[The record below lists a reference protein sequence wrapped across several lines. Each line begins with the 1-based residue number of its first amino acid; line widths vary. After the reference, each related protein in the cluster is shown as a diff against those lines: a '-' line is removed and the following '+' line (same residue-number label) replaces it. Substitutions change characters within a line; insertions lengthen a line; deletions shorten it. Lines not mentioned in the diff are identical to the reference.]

1 MKNVIEIT
9 GLRKKYEKGFELGS
23 LQFSVM
29 SGTIAGLIGEN
40 GAGKTTLLKILL
52 GISHADEGE
61 IRIFGKDFKAHEAEI
76 KEEIG
81 VVLDDMFFSEVLS
94 PLEIGRVMAGNFR
107 SWDKNLFEDYLEE
120 FDLPAKKPMKTFS
133 KGMRKKLE
141 IAAALSHRPKLL
153 ILDEPTNG
161 LDPVVRNEILDIF
174 QAFVNDEE
182 HTILLS
188 THITTDLEHI
198 ADQII
203 FLDHGKK
210 IMDESRDEIMD
221 EYGILRCDKDFLDKL
236 DAKDI
241 IRYQIHPYS
250 CDVLVRGRE
259 RMQMRYPECVI
270 DRITLESL
278 MMLTTKGEKRGE
290 IK

>member
-1 MKNVIEIT
+1 MKNVIDIT

-94 PLEIGRVMAGNFR
+94 PLEIGRVMAGTFR
-107 SWDKNLFEDYLEE
+107 SWDKNLFEGYLEE

-141 IAAALSHRPKLL
+141 IATALSHRPKLL

-174 QAFVNDEE
+174 QAFVNDED

-221 EYGILRCDKDFLDKL
+221 EYGIIRCDKDFLDKL

-278 MMLTTKGEKRGE
+278 MMLTTKGEKRG
-290 IK
+290 K

>member
-94 PLEIGRVMAGNFR
+94 PLEIGKVMAGAFR
-107 SWDKNLFEDYLEE
+107 SWDDKLFEDYLEE
-120 FDLPAKKPMKTFS
+120 FDLPAKKPIKTFS

-210 IMDESRDEIMD
+210 VMDESRDEIMD
-221 EYGILRCDKDFLDKL
+221 EYGILRCDKDFLDKI
-236 DAKDI
+236 DDEDI

-250 CDVLVRGRE
+250 CEVLVRGRK
-259 RMQMRYPECVI
+259 RMQMLYPECVI

-278 MMLTTKGEKRGE
+278 MMLTTKGEKRG
-290 IK
+290 K

>member
-1 MKNVIEIT
+1 MKNAIEIT

-61 IRIFGKDFKAHEAEI
+61 IRILGKDFKAHEAEI

-81 VVLDDMFFSEVLS
+81 VVLDDMFFSEVLT
-94 PLEIGRVMAGNFR
+94 PDDIGKTMADIFH
-107 SWDKNLFEDYLEE
+107 SWDDKLFEGYLEE

-174 QAFVNDEE
+174 QAFVSDEE

-203 FLDHGKK
+203 FLDRGKK
-210 IMDESRDEIMD
+210 VMDESRDEIMD
-221 EYGILRCDKDFLDKL
+221 EYGILRCDKDFLNKL
-236 DAKDI
+236 DDGDI

-250 CDVLVRGRE
+250 CEVLVRGRK
-259 RMQMRYPECVI
+259 RMQMRYPECVV
-270 DRITLESL
+270 DRITLENL
-278 MMLTTKGEKRGE
+278 MMLMTKGEKRG
-290 IK
+290 K

>member
-1 MKNVIEIT
+1 MKNAIEIT
-9 GLRKKYEKGFELGS
+9 GLKKKYEKGFELGS

-61 IRIFGKDFKAHEAEI
+61 IRILGKDFKAHEAEI

-81 VVLDDMFFSEVLS
+81 VVLDDMFFPEVLS
-94 PLEIGRVMAGNFR
+94 PEKVGKVMAGAFR
-107 SWDKNLFEDYLEE
+107 SWDSMLFADYLDE
-120 FDLPAKKPMKTFS
+120 FGLPARKPMKTFS

-174 QAFVNDEE
+174 QTFVSDEE

-203 FLDHGKK
+203 FLDHGQK
-210 IMDESRDEIMD
+210 IMDAPRDEIMD
-221 EYGILRCDKDFLDKL
+221 EYGILKCDKEFLDKI
-236 DAKDI
+236 DVEDI

-250 CDVLVRGRE
+250 CEVLIKGRQQ
-259 RMQMRYPECVI
+259 MQMRYPECVV
-270 DRITLESL
+270 DRITLENL
-278 MMLTTKGEKRGE
+278 MMLMTKGETKCLGL
-290 IK
+290 

>member
-9 GLRKKYEKGFELGS
+9 GLRKKYEKRFELGS

-259 RMQMRYPECVI
+259 RMQMLYPECVI
-270 DRITLESL
+270 DRITLDSL
-278 MMLTTKGEKRGE
+278 MMLTTKGEKRG
-290 IK
+290 K

>member
-1 MKNVIEIT
+1 MKNAIEIT

-52 GISHADEGE
+52 GISHADEGK

-278 MMLTTKGEKRGE
+278 MMLTTKGEKRG
-290 IK
+290 K

>member
-1 MKNVIEIT
+1 MKNVIDIT

-94 PLEIGRVMAGNFR
+94 PLEIGRVMAGTFR
-107 SWDKNLFEDYLEE
+107 SWDKNLFEGYLEE

-141 IAAALSHRPKLL
+141 IATALSHRPKLL

-174 QAFVNDEE
+174 QAFVNDED

-221 EYGILRCDKDFLDKL
+221 EYGIIRCDKDFLDKL

-278 MMLTTKGEKRGE
+278 MVLTTKGEKRG
-290 IK
+290 K

>member
-278 MMLTTKGEKRGE
+278 MMLTTKGEKRG
-290 IK
+290 K

>member
-1 MKNVIEIT
+1 MKNVIDIT
-9 GLRKKYEKGFELGS
+9 GLRKKYEKGFGLGS

-94 PLEIGRVMAGNFR
+94 PLEIGRVMAGTFR
-107 SWDKNLFEDYLEE
+107 SWDKNLFEGYLEE

-141 IAAALSHRPKLL
+141 IATALSHRPKLL

-174 QAFVNDEE
+174 QAFVNDED

-221 EYGILRCDKDFLDKL
+221 EYGIIRCDKDFLDKL

-278 MMLTTKGEKRGE
+278 MILTTKGEKRG
-290 IK
+290 K

>member
-1 MKNVIEIT
+1 MKNAIEIT

-52 GISHADEGE
+52 GISHADEGK
-61 IRIFGKDFKAHEAEI
+61 IRILGKDFKVHEAEI

-81 VVLDDMFFSEVLS
+81 VVLDDMFFSEVLT
-94 PLEIGRVMAGNFR
+94 PDDIGKTMADIFR
-107 SWDKNLFEDYLEE
+107 SWDDKLFEGYLEE
-120 FDLPAKKPMKTFS
+120 FALPAKKPMKTFS

-203 FLDHGKK
+203 FLDRGKK
-210 IMDESRDEIMD
+210 VMDESRDEIMD
-221 EYGILRCDKDFLDKL
+221 EYAILRCDKDFLDKL
-236 DAKDI
+236 DDGDI

-250 CDVLVRGRE
+250 CEVLVRGRE

-278 MMLTTKGEKRGE
+278 MMLMTKGEKRG
-290 IK
+290 K